1 MMSPPKFFRWR
12 HQLKECCHWVLIFS
26 ELGSAMENGEWFS
39 LETEAEWK
47 ITAWEGVVSIAQFST
62 ALEVCRGAVYQ
73 SFVTAEFWC

>member
-1 MMSPPKFFRWR
+1 
-12 HQLKECCHWVLIFS
+12 
-26 ELGSAMENGEWFS
+26 MENGEWFS
-39 LETEAEWK
+39 LETKAEWK